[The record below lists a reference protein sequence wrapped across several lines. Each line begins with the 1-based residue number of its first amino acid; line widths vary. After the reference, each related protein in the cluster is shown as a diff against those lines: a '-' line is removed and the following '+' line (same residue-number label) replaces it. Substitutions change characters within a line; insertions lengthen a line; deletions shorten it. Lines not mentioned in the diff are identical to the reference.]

1 MNGTGRTVYVSRFS
15 SWAAGMDGAEAWR
28 EWAEGRRELPQSPNV
43 PALEFTSPLFRRRLS
58 QISKMTIQVLHGIM
72 PVGEQTKIVFVSLQ
86 GEIGQQFKINRM
98 LALEGDVSP
107 AAFSQSV
114 FNTPVALA
122 AIALEL
128 RAGYTAVYPGGGRFD
143 TGLFA
148 ASAPLLCGNAEKI
161 ALVYADEQC
170 PPEYGCSLPEE
181 PLAFAALLEAA
192 GPGIP
197 IAPNSGEAGGS
208 FQSPAAFLKYLYLNG
223 DTV

>member
-1 MNGTGRTVYVSRFS
+1 
-15 SWAAGMDGAEAWR
+15 MDGAESWR
-28 EWAEGRRELPQSPNV
+28 EWAAGKRELLQSPNA
-43 PALEFTSPLFRRRLS
+43 PALEFASPLFRRRLS
-58 QISKMTIQVLHGIM
+58 QISKMTIQALHDIM
-72 PVGEQTKIVFVSLQ
+72 PVGERTKVVFVSLR
-86 GEIGQQFKINRM
+86 GEIGQQFTINRM

-128 RAGYTAVYPGGGRFD
+128 RAGYTAVYPGNGRFD

-148 ASAPLLCGNAEKI
+148 AAAPLLCGSAEKT

-197 IAPNSGEAGGS
+197 VALNPGESGGS
-208 FQSPAAFLKYLYLNG
+208 FGSPAAFLKYLYLNG
-223 DTV
+223 DMV